1 MTASA
6 QIASARSRLNTMSP
20 IQILSI
26 HDAQAAH
33 DEAEKRLSI
42 AARRFHVVADA
53 GQISLAVQIAEQFR
67 KEFE

>member
-1 MTASA
+1 MTASE
-6 QIASARSRLNTMSP
+6 QIAAARDRLHSMTP
-20 IQILSI
+20 LQLAAL

-33 DEAEKRLSI
+33 DEAEQRLSI

-53 GQISLAVQIAEQFR
+53 GQASLAVQIAEQFR

>member
-1 MTASA
+1 MTDSE
-6 QIASARSRLNTMSP
+6 QIAAHRERFNAMSP

-33 DEAEKRLSI
+33 YEAEKRLSI
-42 AARRFHVVADA
+42 AARRFHVLADA
-53 GQISLAVQIAEQFR
+53 GQTDLAVQIAEQFR